1 MNIYRKKIVKEKEY
15 IFNEDC
21 VQTKSTNPNSK
32 PDNESD
38 ISSNLNIRKFYGIN
52 STKIK
57 KNEKT
62 EKNNRNYRSKSQI
75 LDNKEIIKKYT
86 PKAIKTVLI
95 KFKKPLEQNNNIGN
109 LNYKTYYSNKFYK
122 PKETNINNIKNE
134 FKALEIEC
142 SLNNIQNLINY
153 YNSNTNNP
161 SSFFIPS
168 KVNKPKK
175 LTRNKSV
182 MLNNKFINIDN
193 ENNNMN
199 VSFNTIYKKN
209 YCLDKHKNFG
219 GNFKNKKRSNTN
231 YKINI
236 NKSNSYIKNDKN
248 LILNNISSLDIKNSF
263 ISRINYEN
271 SHAINFP
278 KINNNKNNGN
288 RKDNNN
294 IQYNLSIIK
303 DKTNNIDDI
312 NDFIYINENKE
323 EKRFN
328 IDIKKC
334 KNKEDASLK
343 NNKLKKYIPPLNI
356 KNNIQNSNII
366 DIKVLSQKKVHNNKY
381 LNMDNIANQI
391 NLAKY
396 KNNDNI
402 ITFEEPVT
410 DKYSIKKNKIN
421 LVNLI
426 NISEQYT
433 KRDSDNN
440 RRKSEKNNID
450 NYLNKMENN
459 KTNIKIKKNN
469 SKKVNAQKEKG
480 KIKKKAYR
488 TDSTRKIETDN
499 ISYNI
504 NNINKIKS
512 IPLKLNNLNNMF
524 TNERNNFNKCTNI
537 FSNPNDNKI
546 NKNEIDENVV
556 IIGKNDFR
564 LWKDLTRIYDN
575 IAKYQ

>member
-168 KVNKPKK
+168 KDNKTKK

-236 NKSNSYIKNDKN
+236 NK
-248 LILNNISSLDIKNSF
+248 
-263 ISRINYEN
+263 
-271 SHAINFP
+271 
-278 KINNNKNNGN
+278 
-288 RKDNNN
+288 
-294 IQYNLSIIK
+294 
-303 DKTNNIDDI
+303 
-312 NDFIYINENKE
+312 
-323 EKRFN
+323 
-328 IDIKKC
+328 
-334 KNKEDASLK
+334 
-343 NNKLKKYIPPLNI
+343 
-356 KNNIQNSNII
+356 
-366 DIKVLSQKKVHNNKY
+366 
-381 LNMDNIANQI
+381 
-391 NLAKY
+391 
-396 KNNDNI
+396 
-402 ITFEEPVT
+402 
-410 DKYSIKKNKIN
+410 
-421 LVNLI
+421 
-426 NISEQYT
+426 
-433 KRDSDNN
+433 
-440 RRKSEKNNID
+440 
-450 NYLNKMENN
+450 
-459 KTNIKIKKNN
+459 
-469 SKKVNAQKEKG
+469 
-480 KIKKKAYR
+480 
-488 TDSTRKIETDN
+488 
-499 ISYNI
+499 
-504 NNINKIKS
+504 
-512 IPLKLNNLNNMF
+512 
-524 TNERNNFNKCTNI
+524 NNF
-537 FSNPNDNKI
+537 
-546 NKNEIDENVV
+546 
-556 IIGKNDFR
+556 
-564 LWKDLTRIYDN
+564 
-575 IAKYQ
+575 